1 MRALIIADQPGGVCA
16 LTGYQFRES
25 IVGGYVR
32 LRAEEKG
39 LELALDYAAGTATST
54 TKWRPG
60 GARRSRRGM
69 TAKDLERLRN
79 PQQ

>member
-1 MRALIIADQPGGVCA
+1 MQPGGVCA

-25 IVGGYVR
+25 IVRGYVR

-54 TKWRPG
+54 TTWM
-60 GARRSRRGM
+60 S
-69 TAKDLERLRN
+69 
-79 PQQ
+79 